1 MKTECS
7 ICVTSRLGEEQ
18 KQEIKAL
25 GRACRAWE
33 PVTQEPFT
41 DSEENA
47 DPSWPCF
54 YIYYE
59 NTYPVSFLS
68 LFIPD
73 KRVAEATG
81 FTLPGYRKKGRF
93 RELLSCAKEELAD
106 KGLEFYVVSDGKS
119 KDAQE
124 MLAHMEMT
132 AAYSEMMMAAP
143 LSTLKTLRF
152 VPGEG
157 IRAAEE
163 EFRAEEKGEEW
174 FLMCRGQ
181 AQGSCRLA
189 YFSGTAYLYGFTI
202 EENMRRQGLGR
213 LFLKLLASSQKEGI
227 HTMLLQVGSRNEAA
241 CGLYRAC
248 GFQVTEQLDYYPA

>member
-1 MKTECS
+1 MFDLCDVSPGRGAETGNQGAGA
-7 ICVTSRLGEEQ
+7 CVQGLGAGYAGAFYGFGG
-18 KQEIKAL
+18 K
-25 GRACRAWE
+25 CR
-33 PVTQEPFT
+33 PVL
-41 DSEENA
+41 A
-47 DPSWPCF
+47 
-54 YIYYE
+54 
-59 NTYPVSFLS
+59 V
-68 LFIPD
+68 
-73 KRVAEATG
+73 
-81 FTLPGYRKKGRF
+81 
-93 RELLSCAKEELAD
+93 LLSCAKEELAD

-227 HTMLLQVGSRNEAA
+227 HTMLLQVGSRNAAA